1 MIRTAIL
8 SQARILANDTDSTNP
23 FHADATL
30 HALLDNWQIDLAV
43 ELKFPRKHQTTEI
56 AADAGGASSTKAL
69 DADILSILRVI
80 LEDSTN
86 KKYDRLKP
94 ATESQMTDRDP
105 AWRSQSSGMPS
116 YYVLMD
122 AVTESAA
129 ETYARTITTDR
140 PLSETRTMRII
151 AIQKPATST
160 DGTKSPVMPVEF
172 HAVAPYYLAWHMYLP
187 RNKGK
192 ADEFMGLYKSEVRR
206 LKSLS
211 DEFDDNAMPVW
222 DNVWT
227 GGNDFT
233 PNRLSI

>member
-1 MIRTAIL
+1 MIRSTIL
-8 SQARILANDTDSTNP
+8 SQARTLANDTDSTNP
-23 FHADATL
+23 FHTDA
-30 HALLDNWQIDLAV
+30 ALYALVDNWQIDLAL
-43 ELKFPRKHQTTEI
+43 EISFPRKQQTVSF
-56 AADAGGASSTKAL
+56 AVDAGGAAGAKTL
-69 DADILSILRVI
+69 EADILSILRVI

-86 KKYDRLKP
+86 DKYDRLKP
-94 ATESQMTDRDP
+94 AFESQMTDRDP
-105 AWRSQSSGMPS
+105 AWRNQDAGTPS

-140 PLSETRTMRII
+140 PLSEARTMRII
-151 AIQKPATST
+151 GVQKPATST

-172 HAVAPYYLAWHMYLP
+172 HVTAPYYLAWHMYLP

-192 ADEFMGLYKSEVRR
+192 ADEFMMLYRSEIRR

-211 DEFDDNAMPVW
+211 NEFADNAMPVW
-222 DNVWT
+222 DSVWT